1 MDAPAP
7 ALHHAIP
14 ALLAQGLAKGYGA
27 RRALNGVE
35 LRIPAGAAFGLVGAN
50 GAGKT
55 TFKQP
60 EICP

>member
-35 LRIPAGAAFGLVGAN
+35 LRVPAGAAFGLAGAN

-55 TFKQP
+55 TFIQP

>member
-35 LRIPAGAAFGLVGAN
+35 LRVPPGAAFGLAGAN